1 LFISPSKP
9 IRSAATQ
16 DFIPEIL
23 LQKGGRQLQFEANQ
37 AISED
42 LLETGLLFITYGIV
56 KAYAAESN
64 GNEIFIDLLKR
75 GDIFG
80 AIEQDNVEFIKAA
93 KAMTKCMVIFIHND
107 DVEYL
112 YDTDQSMS
120 NFFSKLFRSK
130 AKKLEERYLNNVSKD
145 IKTRLQ
151 QFFKSYAIEFG
162 SKKTDDFVI
171 QNHLSHQEISQLLNS
186 SRQTISVILNQWRDQ
201 NLLSYSR
208 KIIRLHDLT
217 FFELNNS

>member
-1 LFISPSKP
+1 MFISSSKP
-9 IRSAATQ
+9 IRPISNQ

-23 LQKGGRQLQFEANQ
+23 LQKGGRQIQFEANQ
-37 AISED
+37 TIDAD
-42 LLETGLLFITYGIV
+42 LLDSGLIFITYGIV
-56 KAYAAESN
+56 KSYATEQN

-80 AIEQDNVEFIKAA
+80 SIQQTNAEFHIAA
-93 KAMTKCMVIFIHND
+93 KAMTKCMAIYIHQ
-107 DVEYL
+107 EELQYF
-112 YDTDQSMS
+112 YDTDQNISS
-120 NFFSKLFRSK
+120 YINKLFRDK
-130 AKKLEERYLNNVSKD
+130 AQKLETRYLSNVSKD

-151 QFFKSYAIEFG
+151 AFFKNYALEFG

-171 QNHLSHQEISQLLNS
+171 QNHLSHQEIAQLLNS

-208 KIIRLHDLT
+208 KVIRLHDLP
-217 FFELNNS
+217 FFDLNN